1 MEIINDGKEQ
11 QNFIPKNTD
20 KKNPPYGKGFRTG
33 QGRAAGGLILILVG
47 FILLLANLDIIEGRV
62 GYYLFDWRTILIALG
77 IIFMGARENKIS
89 GYILTGL
96 GIVFWLPELL
106 GHYHVR
112 FGDVF
117 WPSILIIIGVVLITR
132 HKRLHLPG
140 VSDSESADGYLRDT
154 SVFSGG
160 AKIIKSKNFKGG
172 TITAIFGGSEFDMR
186 QVELNPDGAVVDVVT
201 IFGGTKFIVPPDWN
215 VVSDAVAI
223 LGGISDKRPQKMN
236 PDPKDTGKTLIIKGV
251 AIFGGVEIKSF

>member
-11 QNFIPKNTD
+11 QNSAPKR
-20 KKNPPYGKGFRTG
+20 PYRKYHPHGKEFRTG

-47 FILLLANLDIIEGRV
+47 FILLLANFNIIEGRV
-62 GYYLFDWRTILIALG
+62 GYYLLDWRTILIALG
-77 IIFMGARENKIS
+77 IIFIGARDNKTS

-106 GHYHVR
+106 GQYHVR

-117 WPSILIIIGVVLITR
+117 WPSILIIIGVVLLTR
-132 HKRLHLPG
+132 HKRMHLRG
-140 VSDSESADGYLRDT
+140 VANSESSDGYLNDT
-154 SVFSGG
+154 SIFSGG
-160 AKIIKSKNFKGG
+160 VKIIKSTNFKGG

-186 QVELNPDGAVVDVVT
+186 QVELTPGGAVVDVVT

-236 PDPKDTGKTLIIKGV
+236 PDPKDADKTLIIKGV